1 MAEILVIA
9 RSLGPA
15 RIRPTRRWILDP
27 ATRTLVCVREED
39 PLSRLR
45 PLQVRLAA

>member
-9 RSLGPA
+9 RSLGSV
-15 RIRPTRRWILDP
+15 RTRLTCRWIPDP
-27 ATRTLVCVREED
+27 ATRALVCVWEED

-45 PLQVRLAA
+45 PVQLRLAA